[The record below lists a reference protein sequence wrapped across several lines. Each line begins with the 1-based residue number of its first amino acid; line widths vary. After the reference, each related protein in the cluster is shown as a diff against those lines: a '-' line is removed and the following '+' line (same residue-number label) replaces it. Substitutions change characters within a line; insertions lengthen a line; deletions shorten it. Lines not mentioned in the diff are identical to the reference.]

1 MIFIFNNIFQTKTKM
16 TTAYH
21 NEKFF
26 ENDDGIY
33 FKSGYPSQWYI
44 SPFIIDGQIYNCCE
58 KWMMANKA
66 DFFGDIEIKKLI
78 MNSDE
83 PKEQKILGRN
93 VKNFDADKWNEVV
106 DDIVYRGNYAKFTQN
121 PDLKEK
127 LLNSG
132 GKMYV
137 ECSPYD
143 TIWGNGMNI
152 TDTLNTSIQN
162 WRGTNRLGLAIMK
175 VRNTLRTSQK

>member
-1 MIFIFNNIFQTKTKM
+1 MINIIIIIIKTTM
-16 TTAYH
+16 TYEYH

-26 ENDDGIY
+26 ENDDGVY

-44 SPFIIDGQIYNCCE
+44 SPFIIDFIEYNCCE
-58 KWMMANKA
+58 KYMMAEKA
-66 DFFGDIEIKKLI
+66 RYFGDTISEKLI
-78 MNSDE
+78 MNSDD
-83 PKEQKILGRN
+83 PKEHKKIGRN